1 MKTSNALSCGA
12 LIGSLSASLLLAG
25 CGSGSKP
32 EAKAAADTAA
42 PPALPAPKQYEAE
55 AFFATTSYIMPAGYA
70 WSADDK
76 QLLVTSDETGIYNVY
91 GLPAAGEGKQ
101 SLTSS
106 TTDSTFAVSWF
117 PADQRVLFTADSGGN
132 EINHLYVREAD
143 GKTRDLTPGGKVK
156 ADFVGWSKDKQHFF
170 VTTNERNEQAFDLYR
185 YAIKDYQR
193 TLVFKN
199 DAAWQLSALSP
210 DDRYLALVKPRTS
223 ADSDVYLVDLS
234 VKKHAPQLI
243 TKHEGNAQHDVYA
256 FTRDSKQL
264 VYATDEFGEFN
275 QAWTYDLATGAK
287 APLVKENWDV
297 QFLFFS
303 ESGRYRI
310 WGVNDDARTVVH
322 ILDNSNGKE
331 IKLPDLPPGDLAQV
345 RFSRDESRLALLV
358 SSDTSPSD
366 VYTIDFGALRS
377 ARLTR
382 ALNPKINEADLVG
395 TEVVRYASFDGLK
408 IPSILYKPQNAAATH
423 KVPALVWVHGG
434 PGGQSRR
441 GYSPSIQHLVN
452 HGYAV
457 LAANNRGSSG
467 YGKTFNHM
475 DDRKHGDV
483 DLKDIVAG
491 KDYLA
496 GLDWVDGD
504 RIGIIG
510 GSYGGYMV
518 GAALAFSPDTFDV
531 GIDIFGVMNWVRTL
545 TNIPPWWAAFK
556 ESLYDEMGDPAT
568 DGERHRAIS
577 PLFHA
582 KNIRAPLLVV
592 QGANDPRVLKV
603 ESDEIVEAVRQNGV
617 AVEYK
622 VFPDEGHG
630 FTKRANKIEA
640 SNAYVSFLD
649 KYLKAGA
656 E

>member
-1 MKTSNALSCGA
+1 MKTRTALLSFGA
-12 LIGSLSASLLLAG
+12 LGASMLLGA

-32 EAKAAADTAA
+32 ATQDAAASDS
-42 PPALPAPKQYEAE
+42 PPDRPAPAQYDAE
-55 AFFATTSYIMPAGYA
+55 AFFATTSYMLPQGHA

-91 GLPAAGEGKQ
+91 GLPAAGDGKQ
-101 SLTSS
+101 ALTSS
-106 TTDSTFAVSWF
+106 TTNSTFAVSWF
-117 PADQRVLFTADSGGN
+117 PADGRALFTADNGGN
-132 EINHLYVREAD
+132 EINHLVVREVD
-143 GKTRDLTPGGKVK
+143 GKTRDLTPGEKVK
-156 ADFVGWSKDKQHFF
+156 AEFVGWSADKQHFF
-170 VTTNERNEQAFDLYR
+170 VTTNERNAQAFDLYR

-199 DAAWQLSALSP
+199 DAAWQLAELSP

-223 ADSDVYLVDLS
+223 ADSDLYLVDLS

-243 TKHEGNAQHDVYA
+243 TKHEGNVTHGVYA
-256 FTRDSKQL
+256 FTHDSKQL

-287 APLVKENWDV
+287 APLIKADWDV
-297 QFLFFS
+297 QFVS
-303 ESGRYRI
+303 YTESGRYRI
-310 WGVNDDARTVVH
+310 WGVNDDGRTAVH
-322 ILDNSNGKE
+322 ILDNSSGKE
-331 IKLPDLPPGDLAQV
+331 IKLPDLPAGDLAQV
-345 RFSRDESRLALLV
+345 RFSRDESRLALLL

-366 VYTIDFGALRS
+366 VYTIDLGALRS
-377 ARLTR
+377 ARLTH
-382 ALNPKINEADLVG
+382 ALNPKMQEADLVD
-395 TEVVRYASFDGLK
+395 TEVVRYPSFDDLK
-408 IPSILYKPQNAAATH
+408 IPSILYKPQSASPTH

-441 GYSPSIQHLVN
+441 GYSATIQHLVN

-491 KDYLA
+491 KQYLA
-496 GLDWVDGD
+496 GLDWVDGE

-592 QGANDPRVLKV
+592 QGANDPRVLQV
-603 ESDEIVEAVRQNGV
+603 ESDEIVAAVRQNGV
-617 AVEYK
+617 AAEYV

-630 FTKRANKIEA
+630 FTKRENKIKA
-640 SNAYVSFLD
+640 SNAYVAFLD

>member
-1 MKTSNALSCGA
+1 MTFRMASLSFGA
-12 LIGSLSASLLLAG
+12 LAASLLLAG
-25 CGSGSKP
+25 CGPEPKP
-32 EAKAAADTAA
+32 AA
-42 PPALPAPKQYEAE
+42 PAAVAATPPPAPPPPTQYDAE
-55 AFFATTSYIMPAGYA
+55 AFFATTSYQMPAGYA

-76 QLLVTSDETGIYNVY
+76 QLLVSSDETGIFNVY
-91 GLPAAGEGKQ
+91 GLTAAGEGKQ
-101 SLTSS
+101 PLTAS
-106 TTDSTFAVSWF
+106 TTDSTYAVSWF
-117 PADQRVLFTADSGGN
+117 PADGRALFTADSGGN

-143 GKTRDLTPGGKVK
+143 GATRDLTPGDKVK
-156 ADFVGWSKDKQHFF
+156 AEFFGWSADKQNFF
-170 VTTNERNEQAFDLYR
+170 VTTNERKPEAFDLYR
-185 YAIKDYQR
+185 YAAKDYAR

-199 DAAWQLSALSP
+199 EEAWQVAEVSP

-223 ADSDVYLVDLS
+223 ADADVYLLDLS
-234 VKKHAPQLI
+234 VKKHAPQLV
-243 TKHEGNAQHDVYA
+243 TKHEGNVTHSVYA
-256 FTRDSKQL
+256 FTHDSKQL

-275 QAWTYDLATGAK
+275 QAWTYEISSGTRT
-287 APLVKENWDV
+287 PLIRADWDISFV
-297 QFLFFS
+297 SYS
-303 ESGRYRI
+303 ESGRFRV
-310 WGVNDDARTVVH
+310 WGVNEDGRTAVH
-322 ILDNSNGKE
+322 ILDNNYGKE
-331 IKLPDLPPGDLAQV
+331 IALPDLPAGDLAQI
-345 RFSRDESRLALLV
+345 RFSRDETKLALLL
-358 SSDTSPSD
+358 SSDTSPND
-366 VYTIDFGALRS
+366 VYTIELKGSMKS
-377 ARLTR
+377 ARLTK
-382 ALNPKINEADLVG
+382 ALNPKIKEDDLVE
-395 TEVVRYASFDGLK
+395 TKVVRYASFDGLK
-408 IPSILYKPQNAAATH
+408 IPGILYQPHVATAKH
-423 KVPALVWVHGG
+423 KVPVLVWVHGG

-441 GYSPSIQHLVN
+441 GYSATIQHLVN
-452 HGYAV
+452 HGYGV

-467 YGKTFNHM
+467 YGKTFFHL

-483 DLKDIVAG
+483 DLKDIVAA
-491 KDYLA
+491 KQYLI
-496 GLDWVDGD
+496 GLDWVD
-504 RIGIIG
+504 RERVGIIG

-545 TNIPPWWAAFK
+545 TNIPPWWASFK

-568 DGERHRAIS
+568 DGERHRAMS

-640 SNAYVSFLD
+640 SNAYVAFLD
-649 KYLKAGA
+649 KYLKGGA

>member
-1 MKTSNALSCGA
+1 MKSCTALLSFSA
-12 LIGSLSASLLLAG
+12 LGASLLLAG
-25 CGSGSKP
+25 CGHDSKSTAP
-32 EAKAAADTAA
+32 TAAATA
-42 PPALPAPKQYEAE
+42 PPAALPAPTQYDAE
-55 AFFATTSYIMPAGYA
+55 AFFATTSYQMPAGYA

-76 QLLVTSDETGIYNVY
+76 QLLLTSDETGIYNAY
-91 GLPAAGEGKQ
+91 ELPAAGDGKQ
-101 SLTSS
+101 ALTSS

-143 GKTRDLTPGGKVK
+143 GKTRDLTPGEKVK
-156 ADFVGWSKDKQHFF
+156 ADFVGWSADKQHFF
-170 VTTNERNEQAFDLYR
+170 VTTNERDAKAFDLYR

-193 TLVFKN
+193 SLVFKN
-199 DAAWQLSALSP
+199 DAAWQLSAVSP

-223 ADSDVYLVDLS
+223 ADSDVYLVDLTA
-234 VKKHAPQLI
+234 KKHAPQLV
-243 TKHEGNAQHDVYA
+243 TKHEGNVSHAVYE
-256 FTRDSKQL
+256 FTHDSKQL
-264 VYATDEFGEFN
+264 VYSTDEFGEFI
-275 QAWTYDLATGAK
+275 QAWTYDIASGAK
-287 APLVKENWDV
+287 AALIKESWDV

-303 ESGRYRI
+303 ESGRYRV
-310 WGVNDDARTVVH
+310 WGVNEDGRTAVH
-322 ILDNSNGKE
+322 IFDNTSGKAVE
-331 IKLPDLPPGDLAQV
+331 LPFLPDGDLAQV

-358 SSDTSPSD
+358 SSDLSPND
-366 VYTIDFGALRS
+366 VYTIDLKAARS
-377 ARLTR
+377 ARLTH
-382 ALNPKINEADLVG
+382 ALNPKIKEADLVA
-395 TEVVRYASFDGLK
+395 TEVVRYPSFDGLK
-408 IPSILYKPQNAAATH
+408 IPSILYQPQNASASH
-423 KVPALVWVHGG
+423 KVPAVVWVHGG

-441 GYSPSIQHLVN
+441 GYSATIQHLVN

-483 DLKDIVAG
+483 DLKDIVAA
-491 KDYLA
+491 KQYLV
-496 GLDWVDGD
+496 GLDWVDGE

-545 TNIPPWWAAFK
+545 SSIPPWWASFK

-630 FTKRANKIEA
+630 FTKRENKIEA
-640 SNAYVSFLD
+640 SNAYVAFLD

-656 E
+656 TE